1 MGGSASGIT
10 TGLDRQGYANGSSA
24 YFDEEKV
31 GGAAKKAYEL
41 ADKFFPQQGPD
52 INRFLINFGLDL
64 ASRSPQGNL
73 ISTAAA
79 AAKGPTGDL
88 YESIDRSKLMRGKTG
103 ADIFS
108 EIISAEGEAASGETG
123 TRWQKQWALDKVKG
137 AYKGIQ
143 ENTLRIEELK
153 KDPDWE
159 TKHKAEID
167 RLTNQINN
175 VYKVDIAQL
184 QEDNPLIS
192 SLSANKEIIND
203 IYNSTLDKLA
213 KVQEEIVVTEENQ
226 DLYPDNNIG
235 DTVYRKK
242 YDKKSPEIIAEAIRQ
257 IQIMFGGTN
266 IDLTFLTQNKAEGGR
281 VGYQMGSL
289 VEEQVTE
296 EVSPQAGPTA
306 SPLDTSQAPE
316 IAPVGMTYDELRAR
330 LPETIS
336 DEIVILLSQSGQALE
351 DFATI
356 QTQQDVDNFNT
367 KYNVNL
373 ILPAEA

>member
-1 MGGSASGIT
+1 M
-10 TGLDRQGYANGSSA
+10 
-24 YFDEEKV
+24 
-31 GGAAKKAYEL
+31 
-41 ADKFFPQQGPD
+41 
-52 INRFLINFGLDL
+52 
-64 ASRSPQGNL
+64 
-73 ISTAAA
+73 
-79 AAKGPTGDL
+79 
-88 YESIDRSKLMRGKTG
+88 
-103 ADIFS
+103 
-108 EIISAEGEAASGETG
+108 
-123 TRWQKQWALDKVKG
+123 
-137 AYKGIQ
+137 
-143 ENTLRIEELK
+143 
-153 KDPDWE
+153 
-159 TKHKAEID
+159 
-167 RLTNQINN
+167 
-175 VYKVDIAQL
+175 
-184 QEDNPLIS
+184 
-192 SLSANKEIIND
+192 
-203 IYNSTLDKLA
+203 
-213 KVQEEIVVTEENQ
+213 VTEENQ

-296 EVSPQAGPTA
+296 DVYPQAGPTA
-306 SPLDTSQAPE
+306 PPLDTSQAPE